1 MFCIASDAIYKYK
14 YNYNNKCKNNIKY
27 RYKPVRVFGLFTP
40 LEFSLFCQK
49 MKNSVEFLRRG
60 MWITQVIPREQRD
73 RGNPHPMEEIATS
86 ANGLLAMTQR

>member
-14 YNYNNKCKNNIKY
+14 YNYNNKNKYKNNIKY

-49 MKNSVEFLRRG
+49 MKNSVEFLWRGGWKKQIRRG
-60 MWITQVIPREQRD
+60 IEGAAPY
-73 RGNPHPMEEIATS
+73 NNH
-86 ANGLLAMTQR
+86 